1 MTIIK
6 RIAYTAS
13 LLAALTASLTSCDIA
28 SDDRFILED
37 KVVPQRNVLLMDFT
51 GQGCINCPNAH
62 DVMSELSKQYN
73 TDGKTNLITVSIHAG
88 AQAMSVDRTD
98 FSADRIGLMI
108 AEGQEMND
116 AFSINAWP
124 TGAVDHING
133 KDNALLY
140 AEWPA
145 AVRTAFEKPTD
156 INIEAT
162 ATLTDDRIEVSTNV
176 HSTSDQDI
184 ALQVW
189 VIENGIKASQRLP
202 DGSFETEYIHNHVLR
217 FVQYPVKSGKPMQ
230 LKAGVIGT
238 DECTI
243 PLKWTDKER
252 WNRDN
257 LQIVVFA
264 FRGSDILNCTI
275 ANPVPAT
282 QPE

>member
-37 KVVPQRNVLLMDFT
+37 EVVPQRNVLLMDFT

-73 TDGKTNLITVSIHAG
+73 TDGKNNLITVSIHAG

-98 FSADRIGLMI
+98 FSANRIGLMI

-156 INIEAT
+156 ISIEAT
-162 ATLTDDRIEVSTNV
+162 ATLTDARIEVSTNV

-202 DGSFETEYIHNHVLR
+202 DGSFDTEYIHNHVLR
-217 FVQYPVKSGKPMQ
+217 FV
-230 LKAGVIGT
+230 I
-238 DECTI
+238 
-243 PLKWTDKER
+243 
-252 WNRDN
+252 
-257 LQIVVFA
+257 
-264 FRGSDILNCTI
+264 
-275 ANPVPAT
+275 
-282 QPE
+282 

>member
-51 GQGCINCPNAH
+51 GQECINCPNAH

-98 FSADRIGLMI
+98 FSANRIGLMI

-124 TGAVDHING
+124 AGAVDHING

-145 AVRTAFEKPTD
+145 AVRSAFEKPTD
-156 INIEAT
+156 ISIEAT
-162 ATLTDDRIEVSTNV
+162 ATLNDNQIEVTTNV

-202 DGSFETEYIHNHVLR
+202 DGSFDTEYIHNHVLR

-257 LQIVVFA
+257 LQVVVFA

>member
-202 DGSFETEYIHNHVLR
+202 DRQERQAHAAEGRRDRHRRMHHPAEMDRQGALEPRQPADCGLR
-217 FVQYPVKSGKPMQ
+217 LPWLRHPQ
-230 LKAGVIGT
+230 LHHRQSRPRHSA
-238 DECTI
+238 
-243 PLKWTDKER
+243 
-252 WNRDN
+252 
-257 LQIVVFA
+257 
-264 FRGSDILNCTI
+264 
-275 ANPVPAT
+275 
-282 QPE
+282 

>member
-1 MTIIK
+1 MTVIK
-6 RIAYTAS
+6 KLIYTSA
-13 LLAALTASLTSCDIA
+13 LLTGLAVSLTSCDIA
-28 SDDRFILED
+28 PDDRFILED
-37 KVVPQRNVLLMDFT
+37 KVVPQRTVLLMDFT

-73 TDGKTNLITVSIHAG
+73 TDGNTNLITVSIHAG

-98 FSADRIGLMI
+98 FSKNRIGLMI

-124 TGAVDHING
+124 TGTVDHING
-133 KDNALLY
+133 RDNTLLY
-140 AEWPA
+140 SEWPG
-145 AVRTAFEKPTD
+145 AVRSAFEKPTD
-156 INIEAT
+156 IRIDAEAT
-162 ATLTDDRIEVSTNV
+162 LVDDNIEVSTQV
-176 HSTSDQDI
+176 HSTADQDV

-189 VIENGIKASQRLP
+189 VIENGIKASQRMP
-202 DGSFETEYIHNHVLR
+202 DGNYDQEYTHNHVLR
-217 FVQYPVKSGKPMQ
+217 FVQYPVKTGKPMQ
-230 LKAGVIGT
+230 LKEGVIAS
-238 DECTI
+238 DQCEI

-257 LQIVVFA
+257 LQVVVFA

-275 ANPVPAT
+275 ITPLSIP

>member
-13 LLAALTASLTSCDIA
+13 LLAGLASSLTSCDIA

-37 KVVPQRNVLLMDFT
+37 EVVPQRTVLLMDFT

-62 DVMSELSKQYN
+62 YVMSELSKQYN
-73 TDGKTNLITVSIHAG
+73 TDGNTNLITVSIHAG

-98 FSADRIGLMI
+98 FSKNRIGLMI

-124 TGAVDHING
+124 TGTVDHING
-133 KDNALLY
+133 RDNTLLY
-140 AEWPA
+140 SEWPG
-145 AVRTAFEKPTD
+145 AVRSAFEKPTD
-156 INIEAT
+156 IRIDAEAT
-162 ATLTDDRIEVSTNV
+162 LVDDNIEVSTQV
-176 HSTSDQDI
+176 HSTADQDV

-189 VIENGIKASQRLP
+189 VIENGIKASQRMP
-202 DGSFETEYIHNHVLR
+202 DGNYDQEYTHNHVLR
-217 FVQYPVKSGKPMQ
+217 FVQYPVKTGKPMQ
-230 LKAGVIGT
+230 LKEGVIAS
-238 DECTI
+238 DQCEI

-257 LQIVVFA
+257 LQVVVFA

-275 ANPVPAT
+275 ANPLSIP

>member
-1 MTIIK
+1 MTVIK
-6 RIAYTAS
+6 KFIYAAAVMTG
-13 LLAALTASLTSCDIA
+13 LAASLTSCDIA

-37 KVVPQRNVLLMDFT
+37 EVVPQRNVLLMDFT

-73 TDGKTNLITVSIHAG
+73 TDGNTNLITVSIHAG

-98 FSADRIGLMI
+98 FSANRIGLMI

-124 TGAVDHING
+124 TGAVDYING

-156 INIEAT
+156 ISIEAT
-162 ATLTDDRIEVSTNV
+162 ATLNDNQIEVSTNV

-202 DGSFETEYIHNHVLR
+202 DGSFDTEYTHNHVLR
-217 FVQYPVKSGKPMQ
+217 FVQYPVKSGQPMQ

-238 DECTI
+238 DECSI

-275 ANPVPAT
+275 ATPGPAT

>member
-1 MTIIK
+1 MTVIK
-6 RIAYTAS
+6 KFIYAAAVMTG
-13 LLAALTASLTSCDIA
+13 LAASLTSCDIA

-37 KVVPQRNVLLMDFT
+37 EVVPQRNVLLMDFT

-73 TDGKTNLITVSIHAG
+73 TDGNTNLITVSIHAG

-98 FSADRIGLMI
+98 FSANRIGLMI

-124 TGAVDHING
+124 TGAVDYING

-156 INIEAT
+156 ISIEAT
-162 ATLTDDRIEVSTNV
+162 ATLNDDQIEVSTNV

-202 DGSFETEYIHNHVLR
+202 DGSFDTEYTHNHVLR
-217 FVQYPVKSGKPMQ
+217 FVQYPVKSGQPMQ

-238 DECTI
+238 DECSI

-252 WNRDN
+252 WNPDN

-275 ANPVPAT
+275 ATPGPAT